1 MRKFFLC
8 FSESPNF
15 TIKFTA
21 TFPIQ
26 NFYSVVSINLWF
38 GLLCNFMDDP
48 LKSWDWIGNI
58 KRKSL
63 TLMMDIWL
71 TENSWVL
78 KYLEKRPKYK
88 VTLARTVFY

>member
-1 MRKFFLC
+1 
-8 FSESPNF
+8 
-15 TIKFTA
+15 
-21 TFPIQ
+21 
-26 NFYSVVSINLWF
+26 
-38 GLLCNFMDDP
+38 MDDP

-88 VTLARTVFY
+88 VTLARTVFFIRN

>member
-1 MRKFFLC
+1 M
-8 FSESPNF
+8 N
-15 TIKFTA
+15 
-21 TFPIQ
+21 
-26 NFYSVVSINLWF
+26 
-38 GLLCNFMDDP
+38 DP

-88 VTLARTVFY
+88 VTLARTVFLLEIRNFLKNLVINFEYLG

>member
-1 MRKFFLC
+1 M
-8 FSESPNF
+8 
-15 TIKFTA
+15 
-21 TFPIQ
+21 
-26 NFYSVVSINLWF
+26 NLWF

-88 VTLARTVFY
+88 VTLARTVFLLEIRNFLKNLVINFEYLRLSKKFF